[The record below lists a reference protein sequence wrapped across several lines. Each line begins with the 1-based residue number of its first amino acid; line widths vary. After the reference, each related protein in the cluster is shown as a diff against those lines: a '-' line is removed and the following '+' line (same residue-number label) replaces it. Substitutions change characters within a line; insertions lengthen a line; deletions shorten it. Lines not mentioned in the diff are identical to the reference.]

1 MEKFTFLIYLI
12 IFTFGAVTKSE
23 TTKDHAVMV
32 TVTTDTIPSPR
43 IKLSFPLDTA
53 IEYTIYRKYILD
65 DDWGEPAA
73 LLPGTATEFVD
84 SNIRTGRGFEY
95 KVKKKLAGFDAF
107 FYTYAGIDVPQTEYR
122 GIALLLIDSTVS
134 ALMGNELSVYENDLI
149 TDGWIVHK
157 HFVPRAEKFNP
168 QAVVRVK
175 KIITDEYNLYN
186 NEIKAIILLGRVPVP
201 YSGDAAVD
209 EHDPDHRGAW
219 PADLYYG
226 EIDGLWTDNKINE
239 TRPDRDENKNV
250 PGDGKFD
257 QVSIPSDVDIPVGR
271 IDFYNLPGMSLSEV
285 ELLKRYL
292 DKNHKFRHKLIS
304 IDDRCLID
312 DRFGM
317 YSNEAFAANAW
328 MNFAAL
334 EGPAQID
341 SGSYIKDMA
350 NKSYL
355 WSYGCNSGGYTS
367 VLRVAYVP
375 EFNTLQYNSIFTILF
390 GSYLGDWDSEDNI
403 MRVAI
408 ASEPSILTCCWSSR
422 PFWQFQHM
430 SLGETIG
437 FSTLLS
443 QNNQYLYETSG
454 LYGYRLIHIAL
465 MGDPTL
471 KMQYVAPPS
480 NLIILSSTISPDSQ
494 YINMKWDKPVDS
506 DIIGYNIYRTDSLN
520 TKFEKLNS
528 FPVNDTYFTDYNP
541 IYGKNIYMVRAVKNQ
556 HSASGNY
563 FNLSQGIIAE
573 TDLPK
578 INFTMMT
585 APVFNVYPNPV
596 SERVYIAFLQQVT
609 TRFTLG
615 IYDMSGRLIRIIGA
629 GRIPPGRYLYTWD
642 LHDINRVK
650 VTTGIYFIKFSTN
663 EGTTV
668 TKVFVY

>member
-1 MEKFTFLIYLI
+1 MEKLTVLIYLI
-12 IFTFGAVTKSE
+12 IFTFGFITKAE

-32 TVTTDTIPSPR
+32 TVTTDTVPSPR

-65 DDWGEPAA
+65 DDWGETVA
-73 LLPGTATEFVD
+73 LLPGTATGFID

-95 KVKKKLAGFDAF
+95 KVKKKFTDFDAF
-107 FYTYAGIDVPQTEYR
+107 FYTYAGINVPQKDYR

-134 ALMGNELSVYENDLI
+134 GVLESELSRYENDLI
-149 TDGWIVHK
+149 TDGWLVHK
-157 HFVPRAEKFNP
+157 HYVPRAEKFYP
-168 QAVVRVK
+168 QAVGRVK
-175 KIITDEYNLYN
+175 RIIIDEYNLYN
-186 NEIKAIILLGRVPVP
+186 DEIKAIILFGRVPVP

-209 EHDPDHRGAW
+209 DHDPDHRGAW

-226 EIDGLWTDNKINE
+226 EIDGTWTDNIVNE

-250 PGDGKFD
+250 SGDGKFD
-257 QVSIPSDVDIPVGR
+257 QISIPSDVDIPVGR
-271 IDFYNLPGMSLSEV
+271 IDFYNLPGMSPSEI
-285 ELLKRYL
+285 ELLRRYL
-292 DKNHKFRHKLIS
+292 DKNHKYRHKLIS
-304 IDDRCLID
+304 VDDRCLID

-317 YSNEAFAANAW
+317 YSVEAFASNAW

-334 EGPAQID
+334 EGPERID
-341 SGSYIKDMA
+341 SGSFLKDMDD
-350 NKSYL
+350 KSYL
-355 WSYGCNSGGYTS
+355 WAYGCNSGGYTS
-367 VLRVAYVP
+367 VLGVAYVP
-375 EFNTLQYNSIFTILF
+375 DFNTKPYNAVFTILF
-390 GSYLGDWDSEDNI
+390 GSYLADWDYEDNI
-403 MRVAI
+403 MRAAI

-422 PFWQFQHM
+422 PFWQFHNM

-454 LYGYRLIHIAL
+454 LYGYRLTHIAL

-471 KMQYVAPPS
+471 KMLYAAPPS
-480 NLIILSSTISPDSQ
+480 NLMIVSSTISPDSE
-494 YINMKWDKPVDS
+494 YIDMKWERSADS
-506 DIIGYNIYRTDSLN
+506 DIIGYNIYRTDSIN

-528 FPVNDTYFTDYNP
+528 VPINDTNFTDYKP
-541 IYGKNIYMVRAVKNQ
+541 KYGRNIYMVRAVKNQ

-563 FNLSQGIIAE
+563 LNLSQGIIAE

-596 SERVYIAFLQQVT
+596 SERVYIAFLQQTT
-609 TRFTLG
+609 TRFTMG
-615 IYDMSGRLIRIIGA
+615 IYDLNGKLIRIIGA

-642 LHDINRVK
+642 LHDINWVK
-650 VTTGIYFIKFSTN
+650 VSSGIYLIKFTTN

-668 TKVFVY
+668 SKVFVY